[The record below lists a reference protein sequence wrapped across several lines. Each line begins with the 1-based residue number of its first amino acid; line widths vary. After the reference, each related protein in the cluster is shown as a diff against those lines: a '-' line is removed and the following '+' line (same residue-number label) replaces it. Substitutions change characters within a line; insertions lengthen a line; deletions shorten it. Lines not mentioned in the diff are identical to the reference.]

1 MNQLK
6 IKLQKVTEDAR
17 MPIKGSEQAA
27 AYDVYAHSIT
37 DENGKVKVGLGFKTE
52 IPKGYKGIIVP
63 RSNLTKFNWVLN
75 NSFGVI
81 DSDYRGEWMAIFTP
95 IQIGL
100 IVPDFPY
107 GIGDRV
113 AQIYFEEVLPI
124 SFDVVPELESSER
137 GEGGFGSTGLK
148 WVSAKPVVKTVME
161 NIVSC
166 TSLESH

>member
-1 MNQLK
+1 MLK

-17 MPIKGSEQAA
+17 MPIKGSEHAA

-37 DENGKVKVGLGFKTE
+37 SDVNGKVKVGLGFKTE

-75 NSFGVI
+75 NSYGVI
-81 DSDYRGEWMAIFTP
+81 DSDYRGEWMAIFTTV
-95 IQIGL
+95 G
-100 IVPDFPY
+100 DTEFPY
-107 GIGDRV
+107 NVGDRV

-124 SFDVVPELESSER
+124 SFDVVPELEQSER

-148 WVSAKPVVKTVME
+148 
-161 NIVSC
+161 
-166 TSLESH
+166 

>member
-1 MNQLK
+1 MLK

-17 MPIKGSEQAA
+17 MPIKGSEHAA

-37 DENGKVKVGLGFKTE
+37 SENGKVKVGLGFKTE
-52 IPKGYKGIIVP
+52 IPRGYKGIIVP
-63 RSNLTKFNWVLN
+63 RSNLTKFNWILN

-95 IQIGL
+95 IMNVGVIQ
-100 IVPDFPY
+100 DFPY
-107 GIGDRV
+107 GVGDRV

-124 SFDVVPELESSER
+124 SFDVVPELEQSER

-148 WVSAKPVVKTVME
+148 
-161 NIVSC
+161 
-166 TSLESH
+166 

>member
-1 MNQLK
+1 MLK
-6 IKLQKVTEDAR
+6 IKFQKLTEDTR
-17 MPIKGSEQAA
+17 MPIKGSESAG

-37 DENGKVKVGLGFKTE
+37 SENGKVKVGLGFKTE

-63 RSNLTKFNWVLN
+63 RSNLTKYQWVLN

-81 DSDYRGEWMAIFTP
+81 DADYRGEWMCIFTS

-107 GIGDRV
+107 SVGDRV

-124 SFDVVPELESSER
+124 SFEIVPSLEESER
-137 GEGGFGSTGLK
+137 GEGGFGSTG
-148 WVSAKPVVKTVME
+148 VK
-161 NIVSC
+161 
-166 TSLESH
+166 

>member
-6 IKLQKVTEDAR
+6 IKLQKITEDAR

-81 DSDYRGEWMAIFTP
+81 DSDYRGEWMAIFTSIP
-95 IQIGL
+95 VLFDGNFGTTG
-100 IVPDFPY
+100 FPY

-124 SFDVVPELESSER
+124 SFDVVPELEQSER

-148 WVSAKPVVKTVME
+148 
-161 NIVSC
+161 
-166 TSLESH
+166 